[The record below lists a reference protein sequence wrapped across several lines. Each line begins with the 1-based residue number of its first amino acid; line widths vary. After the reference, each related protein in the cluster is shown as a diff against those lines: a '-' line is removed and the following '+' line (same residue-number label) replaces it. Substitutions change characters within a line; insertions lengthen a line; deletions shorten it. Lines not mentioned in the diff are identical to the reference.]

1 MQFNVSGLLKG
12 PIGDIREYDLEER
25 VVGLEHL
32 TESAHLIAP
41 ISGHVQL
48 MRTRSG
54 ILVTATLRTRV
65 EMVCSRCLEPAY
77 HTIEFTVEEEFYPT
91 VEVYTGASIHW
102 QEYTDDTALLID
114 AQHILDLTEVVRQD
128 LIISLPMQPL
138 CSPECQGLCPRC
150 GANLNEGP
158 HVCEVEEID
167 PRWAALAQ
175 LLEEHG

>member
-32 TESAHLIAP
+32 TESASVVAP

-54 ILVTATLRTRV
+54 ILVTASLRTRV
-65 EMVCSRCLEPAY
+65 EMVCSRCLEPAFCDLE
-77 HTIEFTVEEEFYPT
+77 IAVEEEFFPT
-91 VEVYTGASIHW
+91 VEVYTGAAIHW
-102 QEYTDDTALLID
+102 QDFTDDEALLID
-114 AQHILDLTEVVRQD
+114 AQHILDMTEVVRQD
-128 LIISLPMQPL
+128 LIVSLPMQPL
-138 CSPECQGLCPRC
+138 CSPDCKGLCPHC

-158 HVCEVEEID
+158 HTCEVEEID
-167 PRWAALAQ
+167 PRWAVLAQ
-175 LLEEHG
+175 LLEG

>member
-25 VVGLEHL
+25 VAALEHL
-32 TESAHLIAP
+32 TEGADLVAP
-41 ISGHVQL
+41 IAGHVRL

-54 ILVTATLRTRV
+54 ILVTGTLHTRV
-65 EMVCSRCLEPAY
+65 AMVCSRCLEPAY
-77 HTIEFTVEEEFYPT
+77 YDLDIRVEEEFFPT
-91 VEVYTGASIHW
+91 VEVYTGAAIHW
-102 QEYTDDTALLID
+102 QEYTDDEALLITP
-114 AQHILDLTEVVRQD
+114 QHILDITEVVRQD

-158 HVCEVEEID
+158 HMCEVEEID

-175 LLEEHG
+175 LRFEE

>member
-12 PIGDIREYDLEER
+12 PVGDIREYDIEER
-25 VVGLEHL
+25 VASLQHL
-32 TESAHLIAP
+32 TEDTDLVAP

-54 ILVTATLRTRV
+54 ILVTATLHTRV
-65 EMVCSRCLEPAY
+65 ETVCSRCLEPAF
-77 HTIEFTVEEEFYPT
+77 HDLDITVEEEFFPT
-91 VEVYTGASIHW
+91 VEVYTGAAIHW
-102 QEYTDDTALLID
+102 QEYTDDEAVLISE
-114 AQHILDLTEVVRQD
+114 QHILDMTEVVRQD

-138 CSPECQGLCPRC
+138 CSPTCQGLCPHC

-158 HVCEVEEID
+158 HICEVEEID

-175 LLEEHG
+175 FKLEE